1 VAPLS
6 ICQIYW
12 LDSTAPLAKKL
23 LPAILLIANSVFFV
37 GCVFVL
43 LEGFGG
49 LEIRFELLLVF
60 VFVFV
65 WHAPG

>member
-1 VAPLS
+1 M
-6 ICQIYW
+6 
-12 LDSTAPLAKKL
+12 AKKL
-23 LPAILLIANSVFFV
+23 LPAILLIVNSVSFV

-49 LEIRFELLLVF
+49 LEVGFELLLVF
-60 VFVFV
+60 VFV